1 MSKHLQRCTWIVA
14 AVLALL
20 YAARVAPHWKIGRD
34 SSLYVGLAQSV
45 ANGDGF
51 RFLNQTFERVPFGL
65 PAMLSLF
72 WQESGPDW
80 LLMNA
85 VMAALALVTLWLVY
99 RSVGEIA
106 GPWWG
111 LIVAFLTGWS
121 HCMMRFSGQLM
132 TDLPAMFGFWAGFY
146 YLQQLVLRPEATT
159 ANACGAAAG
168 LLLGSTFRFS
178 TPFMAPVFA
187 LAPWLRRRA
196 DGPGFVRRLL
206 LSVLIALPTA
216 AMLYAWFNYHIEL
229 RPGEVSAAFW
239 TPADTASIA
248 QQALARW
255 PKAVLVPDAALEI
268 LTTQAAGAHKL
279 LTPGHTWGWRD
290 ISRVALVALPLVW
303 LAIGARQVC
312 RKDRCLSALT
322 VLCYTACIAAFSFEA
337 TPRYLLPV
345 SPFLFWFAAEGLEA
359 VWRRLRG
366 LSAIRLDVTLF
377 PLSVPVAV
385 LLALL
390 LAANAVKT
398 LREVRLA
405 HAADYYAVYDR
416 GHWKPYVE
424 VARWLAAH
432 TPPDIRL
439 WSTEAGPLAFLCNR
453 LAVGRIEQL
462 RPGDYLAMAPLDED
476 RPHEGPA
483 NPGRVWTD
491 ELTRAAW
498 RLAESDAAKEVF
510 RSGNVRVFKLLP
522 GAVTA
527 PDRP

>member
-1 MSKHLQRCTWIVA
+1 MSKHLKCCTWTVA
-14 AVLALL
+14 VVLALL
-20 YAARVAPHWKIGRD
+20 YAARVGPHWKIGRD
-34 SSLYVGLAQSV
+34 SSLYIGLAQSV
-45 ANGDGF
+45 AHGDGF

-65 PAMLSLF
+65 PAMLALF
-72 WQESGPDW
+72 WQESGPNW

-85 VMAALALVTLWLVY
+85 VMAGLALVTLWLVY

-121 HCMMRFSGQLM
+121 HCMMQFSGQLM

-146 YLQQLVLRPEATT
+146 YLQQLVLRPEATVS
-159 ANACGAAAG
+159 NACGAAAG

-187 LAPWLRRRA
+187 LAPWLRRRG
-196 DGPGFVRRLL
+196 DGHGSVRRLL
-206 LSVLIALPTA
+206 LSALIALPTA

-229 RPGEVSAAFW
+229 RPGETPAGFW
-239 TPADTASIA
+239 TSADTSAVA
-248 QQALARW
+248 QQALSRL
-255 PKAVLVPDAALEI
+255 PKAVLVPDAAFEV
-268 LTTQAAGAHKL
+268 LTTQGTGADKL
-279 LTPGHTWGWRD
+279 LTPGHTWGRRD
-290 ISRVALVALPLVW
+290 ISRVALAALTLLW
-303 LAIGARQVC
+303 LGIGARQVC
-312 RKDRCLSALT
+312 RKDRCLSVLT
-322 VLCYTACIAAFSFEA
+322 VLCYTTCIAAFSFET

-359 VWRRLRG
+359 VSRWLRRLPAMTR
-366 LSAIRLDVTLF
+366 DVMVF

-385 LLALL
+385 LLTLL
-390 LAANAVKT
+390 LAVNAVKT

-405 HAADYYAVYDR
+405 HAQDYYAAYDR

-424 VARWLAAH
+424 VAHWLAAN

-462 RPGDYLAMAPLDED
+462 RPGDYLAMVPLNQN
-476 RPHEGPA
+476 RSPEGPP
-483 NPGRVWTD
+483 NPGRVATD
-491 ELTRAAW
+491 KLTAAAW
-498 RLAESDAAKEVF
+498 RLAESDAAREVF

-527 PDRP
+527 PAKP